1 MNSSEKILVINSGS
15 SSLKLTL
22 YAISTKQRLA
32 SGLVE
37 RIGTE
42 SANMVYSRSGEPKT
56 EKTVVADNHA
66 AALEILTKCLV
77 DPKLGVMD
85 SLAEIGAI
93 GHRVLH
99 GGEIFKEATMV
110 TADVMTQLRYLVPL
124 GPLHM
129 PANIGGVEAC
139 KKIFPDAPNV
149 AVFDTAFH
157 QTMPDYASH
166 YAIPNEYYEKYGI
179 RKFGFHGTS
188 HHYVTLATAEFLGKK
203 PEELKLV
210 TCHLGNGSSLAAVKY
225 GKVYDTTMGL
235 TPLDGVVMGTRS
247 GNLDPAVVLTL
258 VRQGMTA
265 DEIDNLLNKKSGLLG
280 VGGINSGDMRD
291 IVNNAANGVETAKL
305 ALDMWIHRIIF
316 YIGGYSA
323 LIGGADAIVFTGG
336 IGENSWQ
343 ARSRV
348 ISQLGSI
355 GCTMDEDANRTRR
368 GPCFVST
375 ADSRVAAII
384 MPTDEELMIARQTFE
399 VVTAARAASRKH
411 EEIKDFAI

>member
-1 MNSSEKILVINSGS
+1 MA
-15 SSLKLTL
+15 T
-22 YAISTKQRLA
+22 
-32 SGLVE
+32 GLVE

-42 SANMVYSRSGEPKT
+42 SANMAYSRTGEPKT
-56 EKTVVADNHA
+56 EKTVVAENHA
-66 AALEILTKCLV
+66 EALELLTKYLV
-77 DPKLGVMD
+77 DPELGVME
-85 SLAEIGAI
+85 SLSEIGAI

-99 GGEIFKEATMV
+99 GGELFKEATLV
-110 TADVMTQLRYLVPL
+110 TSDVMTQLRYLVPL

-129 PANIGGVEAC
+129 PANIGGVDAC
-139 KKIFPDAPNV
+139 KKIFSDAPNV

-157 QTMPDYASH
+157 QTMPDYASR

-188 HHYVTLATAEFLGKK
+188 HHYVTQATAEFLGKK
-203 PEELKLV
+203 PEELKFV

-258 VRQGMTA
+258 VRQGMSA
-265 DEIDNLLNKKSGLLG
+265 DDIDNLLNKKSGLLG

-305 ALDMWIHRIIF
+305 ALEMWAHRIIF

-343 ARSRV
+343 ARLRV
-348 ISQLGSI
+348 LSQLGPI
-355 GCTMDEDANRTRR
+355 GCTMDEEANRTRK

-375 ADSRVAAII
+375 PESKVAAII

-399 VVTAARAASRKH
+399 VVTAARAASKKQ

>member
-1 MNSSEKILVINSGS
+1 MA
-15 SSLKLTL
+15 T
-22 YAISTKQRLA
+22 
-32 SGLVE
+32 GLVE

-42 SANMVYSRSGEPKT
+42 SANMAYSRTGEPKT
-56 EKTVVADNHA
+56 EKTVVAENHA
-66 AALEILTKCLV
+66 EALELLTKYLV
-77 DPKLGVMD
+77 DPELGVME
-85 SLAEIGAI
+85 SLSEIGAI

-99 GGEIFKEATMV
+99 GGELFKEATLV
-110 TADVMTQLRYLVPL
+110 TPDVMTQLRYLVPL

-129 PANIGGVEAC
+129 PANIGGVDAC

-157 QTMPDYASH
+157 QTMPDYASR

-188 HHYVTLATAEFLGKK
+188 HHYVTQATAEFLGKK
-203 PEELKLV
+203 PEELKFV

-247 GNLDPAVVLTL
+247 GNIDPAVVLTL
-258 VRQGMTA
+258 VRQGMSA
-265 DEIDNLLNKKSGLLG
+265 DDIDNLLNKKSGLLG

-305 ALDMWIHRIIF
+305 ALEMWAHRIIF

-343 ARSRV
+343 ARLRV
-348 ISQLGSI
+348 LSQLGPI
-355 GCTMDEDANRTRR
+355 GCTMDEEANRTRK

-375 ADSRVAAII
+375 PESKVAAII

-399 VVTAARAASRKH
+399 VVTAARAASKKQ

>member
-1 MNSSEKILVINSGS
+1 MA
-15 SSLKLTL
+15 T
-22 YAISTKQRLA
+22 
-32 SGLVE
+32 GLVE

-42 SANMVYSRSGEPKT
+42 SANMAYSRTGEPKT
-56 EKTVVADNHA
+56 EKTVVAENHA
-66 AALEILTKCLV
+66 EALELLTKYLV
-77 DPKLGVMD
+77 DPELGVME
-85 SLAEIGAI
+85 SLSEIGAI

-99 GGEIFKEATMV
+99 GGELFKEATLV
-110 TADVMTQLRYLVPL
+110 TSDVMTQLRYLVPL

-129 PANIGGVEAC
+129 PANIGGVDAC

-157 QTMPDYASH
+157 QTMPDYASR

-188 HHYVTLATAEFLGKK
+188 HHYVTQATAEFLGKK
-203 PEELKLV
+203 PEELKFV

-247 GNLDPAVVLTL
+247 GNIDPAVVLTL
-258 VRQGMTA
+258 VRQGMSA
-265 DEIDNLLNKKSGLLG
+265 DDIDNLLNKKSGLLG

-305 ALDMWIHRIIF
+305 ALEMWAHRIIF

-343 ARSRV
+343 ARLRV
-348 ISQLGSI
+348 LSQLGPI
-355 GCTMDEDANRTRR
+355 GCTMDEEANRTRK

-375 ADSRVAAII
+375 PESKVAAII

-399 VVTAARAASRKH
+399 VVTAARAASKKQ

>member
-1 MNSSEKILVINSGS
+1 MA
-15 SSLKLTL
+15 T
-22 YAISTKQRLA
+22 
-32 SGLVE
+32 GLVE

-42 SANMVYSRSGEPKT
+42 SANMAYSRTGEPKT
-56 EKTVVADNHA
+56 EKTVVAENHA
-66 AALEILTKCLV
+66 EALELLTKYLV
-77 DPKLGVMD
+77 DPELGVME
-85 SLAEIGAI
+85 SLSEIGAI

-99 GGEIFKEATMV
+99 GGELFKEATLV
-110 TADVMTQLRYLVPL
+110 TSDVMTQLRYLVPL

-129 PANIGGVEAC
+129 PANIGGVDAC

-157 QTMPDYASH
+157 QTMPDYASR

-188 HHYVTLATAEFLGKK
+188 HHYVTQATAEFLGKK
-203 PEELKLV
+203 PEELKFV

-258 VRQGMTA
+258 VRQGMSA
-265 DEIDNLLNKKSGLLG
+265 DDIDNLLNKKSGLLG

-305 ALDMWIHRIIF
+305 ALEMWAHRIIF

-343 ARSRV
+343 ARLRV
-348 ISQLGSI
+348 LSQLGPI
-355 GCTMDEDANRTRR
+355 GCTMDEEANRTRK

-375 ADSRVAAII
+375 PESKVAAII

-399 VVTAARAASRKH
+399 VVTAARAASKKQ